1 MPSNPSNLDFVTEA
15 QVRELAEFDSK
26 GEMVSTL
33 YIDVSG
39 KSHPRKSDYVSKV
52 QQLIRSRKR
61 SFGATRPN
69 KKTSAAVSADLAQ
82 IQGFVEGDFRRKSTQ
97 GLAVFA
103 CAARGL
109 FQHFAL
115 PQAPKDRVVVEA
127 SPFVRPLN
135 ALISEYSRYGIVL
148 IGRKTARLF
157 VFYMGALIEESVP
170 VVDDVHGRHDQGG
183 WSQARFSRHIEAE
196 VARHIRHAANEA
208 ESAFA
213 AAGVERIVVAGSRDI
228 TSEFLKAMSMKS
240 RERVVATPGLKQSA
254 TVDEV
259 AQLVTEI
266 EAEAE
271 ARDDRELVE
280 AVRAGMS
287 KGKSVAGLAA
297 TLTALSSGRAQVLLV
312 SRGYSCEGW
321 RCAGCDSLAAIG
333 PACPACTEQMQRV
346 SDVIEEAIECS
357 LGQRVR
363 TEIVTGNGDLD
374 VFGRIAALLRF

>member
-1 MPSNPSNLDFVTEA
+1 MPSNARNLDFVTEA
-15 QVRELAEFDSK
+15 QLRDLVDFEGR
-26 GEMVSTL
+26 GEIISTL
-33 YIDVSG
+33 YMDVSG
-39 KSHPRKSDYVSKV
+39 KSHPRKSDYVSKA
-52 QQLIRSRKR
+52 QQLIRSGKR
-61 SFGATRPN
+61 AFNATSPT
-69 KKTSAAVSADLAQ
+69 KKTLAVVSADLSR
-82 IQGFVEGDFRRKSTQ
+82 IQAFIEGEFRRKSAQ

-103 CAARGL
+103 CSPRGL

-115 PQAPKDRVVVEA
+115 PQIPKDRVVLEA

-135 ALISEYSRYGIVL
+135 ALVSEYSRYGIVL

-157 VFYMGALIEESVP
+157 IFYMGALIEEAIS
-170 VVDDVHGRHDQGG
+170 VVDDVHGRHEQGG

-196 VARHIRHAANEA
+196 VARHIRHTAREA

-213 AAGVERIVVAGSRDI
+213 AAGVERIVVAGSKDI
-228 TSEFLKAMSMKS
+228 TVEFLKALTKPS
-240 RERVVATPGLKQSA
+240 RDRVVARPGLKQSA

-259 AQLVTEI
+259 ARLVAEI
-266 EAEAE
+266 EREAE
-271 ARDDRELVE
+271 ARDDAELVA

-297 TLTALSSGRAQVLLV
+297 TLTALNSGRAQVLLV

-321 RCAGCDSLAAIG
+321 RCVGCDSIAAIG
-333 PACPACTEQMQRV
+333 PECPVCSDRMHRV
-346 SDVIEEAIECS
+346 SDVVEEAIESS
-357 LGQRVR
+357 LSQHVR